1 MKGMESPITAAE
13 ADDSYCAIRA
23 VGPMRKPA
31 AQAGFFVSASR
42 TLHRSGVLQNLV
54 IPEPE
59 HLVSPSLK
67 PGRALIIVLNLIRM
81 LPAVCLDDEP
91 GLVTY
96 QVGDEGTD
104 AVLATELEPFQ
115 LPIAQM

>member
-1 MKGMESPITAAE
+1 
-13 ADDSYCAIRA
+13 
-23 VGPMRKPA
+23 MRG
-31 AQAGFFVSASR
+31 GFPQHLHSIQNHPSD
-42 TLHRSGVLQNLV
+42 LLQHRSGVLQNLV